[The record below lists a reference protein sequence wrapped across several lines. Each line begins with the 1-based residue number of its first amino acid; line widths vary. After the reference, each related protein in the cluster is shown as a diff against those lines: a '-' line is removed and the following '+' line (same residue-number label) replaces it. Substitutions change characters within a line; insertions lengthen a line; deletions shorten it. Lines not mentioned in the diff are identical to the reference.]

1 MQVLNVPSETPVED
15 PAYIEEMAAKGSPAV
30 DAGGNQDRTIPSK
43 PEGIPEK
50 FWNAMTGEIDTS
62 GLAKSYTELE
72 KRFSQPKPKT
82 EATEATDSTEE
93 TTTTPEA
100 PADNAEA
107 IVESAGLNMQDLSKE
122 YADAGELS
130 EEAYTKL
137 DKAGIPKD
145 MVDQYIAGQ
154 KALQEQV
161 QLRAFAEVG
170 GAQEYA
176 NMVDW
181 AKGNLTPS
189 EAKAFN
195 KAVGGDQEQI
205 NLAVRG
211 LRDKYVQ
218 ANGRDPSRS
227 LGGNST
233 TGGTKSFGSR
243 AELTTAMSDPRYSK
257 DEAYRKSVERRLAA
271 SDGLFQSSCPPPVRL
286 NDPW

>member
-1 MQVLNVPSETPVED
+1 MQTVTVPSETTAED
-15 PAYIEEMAAKGSPAV
+15 PAYIAEMVAKGSPAV
-30 DAGGNQDRTIPSK
+30 DAGSNQDRSIPSK

-50 FWNAMTGEIDTS
+50 FWNAMTGEVDTS

-82 EATEATDSTEE
+82 EATEASDSEE
-93 TTTTPEA
+93 VNTTPDS
-100 PADNAEA
+100 PAETAEA
-107 IVESAGLNMQDLSKE
+107 VVESAGLNMQDLSQE
-122 YADAGELS
+122 YSTKGELS
-130 EEAYTKL
+130 DEAYTKL

-161 QLRAFAEVG
+161 QLRAYAEVG

-176 NMVDW
+176 NMVEW
-181 AKGNLTPS
+181 AKGNLTSS

-195 KAVGGDQEQI
+195 QAVGGDQEQI

-211 LRDKYVQ
+211 LRDKYTQ

-227 LGGNST
+227 LGGNSN

-243 AELTTAMSDPRYSK
+243 AELTSAMSDPRYSK
-257 DEAYRKSVERRLAA
+257 DEAYRKSIERRLAA
-271 SDGLFQSSCPPPVRL
+271 SDGLF
-286 NDPW
+286 

>member
-1 MQVLNVPSETPVED
+1 MEVVNVPQDSSVESQE
-15 PAYIEEMAAKGSPAV
+15 YIDAMVAKGSPAV
-30 DAGGNQDRTIPSK
+30 DAGANGERPAFSK
-43 PEGIPEK
+43 PEGVPDK
-50 FWNAMTGEIDTS
+50 FWNPTTGEVDTS

-82 EATEATDSTEE
+82 EATEAPSTDEVN
-93 TTTTPEA
+93 TTPES
-100 PADNAEA
+100 PAETAEA
-107 IVESAGLNMQDLSKE
+107 VVESAGLNMQDLSKE
-122 YADAGELS
+122 YSDTGELS
-130 EEAYTKL
+130 EDAYTKL

-161 QLRAFAEVG
+161 QLRAYAEVG

-176 NMVDW
+176 NMVEW

-195 KAVGGDQEQI
+195 QAVGGDQEQI

-211 LRDKYVQ
+211 LRDKYTQ

-227 LGGNST
+227 LGGNSN

-257 DEAYRKSVERRLAA
+257 DEAYRKSIERRLAA
-271 SDGLFQSSCPPPVRL
+271 SDGLF
-286 NDPW
+286 